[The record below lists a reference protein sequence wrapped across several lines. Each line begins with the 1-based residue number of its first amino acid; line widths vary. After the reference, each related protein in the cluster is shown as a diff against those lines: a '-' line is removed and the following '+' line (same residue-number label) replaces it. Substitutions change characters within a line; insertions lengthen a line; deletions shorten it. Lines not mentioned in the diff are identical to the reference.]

1 MKVDL
6 YKVGKRLLKYYLIY
20 HLVYDLYLL
29 GQVAYWY
36 FSESQ
41 VTWYHRMMDNPI
53 LLIDLIIG
61 GPIATIIGIIFIM
74 IHLLYIAFEETL
86 MLFFMWV

>member
-36 FSESQ
+36 FSESKLNVKSMNQ
-41 VTWYHRMMDNPI
+41 LNRELNQR
-53 LLIDLIIG
+53 
-61 GPIATIIGIIFIM
+61 
-74 IHLLYIAFEETL
+74 
-86 MLFFMWV
+86 